1 MRTIILTFMSNLGM
15 GSQLLEIMRVGLVD
29 TRIFK
34 GNISAR
40 AYTSADNADEVI
52 LFEEWDNATSNLE
65 YLKWRRDDGL
75 SELLKLILAG
85 PINRL
90 GLVSHFA

>member
-1 MRTIILTFMSNLGM
+1 MSNLGT

-29 TRIFK
+29 TRTFK

-65 YLKWRRDDGL
+65 YLKWRRETGL
-75 SELLKLILAG
+75 SELPKALLAG
-85 PINRL
+85 PFN
-90 GLVSHFA
+90 